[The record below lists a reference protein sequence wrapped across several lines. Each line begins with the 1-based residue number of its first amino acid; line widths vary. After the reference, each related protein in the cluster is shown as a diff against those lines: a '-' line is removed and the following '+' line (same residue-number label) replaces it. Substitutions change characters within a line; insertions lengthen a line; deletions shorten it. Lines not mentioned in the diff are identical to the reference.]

1 MLTVESTNI
10 DELGNHPHRGE
21 GRNTAAAFQALR
33 REVPFRQA
41 IQHPKSSFSSPLNR
55 SICWALDQRTF
66 LPHCYPFQ
74 SRWTTYP
81 FISRSL
87 TLSMTLKAF

>member
-1 MLTVESTNI
+1 
-10 DELGNHPHRGE
+10 
-21 GRNTAAAFQALR
+21 
-33 REVPFRQA
+33 
-41 IQHPKSSFSSPLNR
+41 LNR